1 MKGSG
6 DVKDQILQDGGST
19 KLYKACR
26 KFLLSD
32 KKMGLKKW
40 ASEALAY
47 LTMDAETKELL
58 VNDQVNE
65 PICPHNFPKS
75 SSIFVQNKMNEIIN
89 SKLKQIN
96 RPMP

>member
-6 DVKDQILQDGGST
+6 DVKDQILADGKNT

-32 KKMGLKKW
+32 KTLGLKKW
-40 ASEALAY
+40 AAEALAY

-58 VNDQVNE
+58 VNDSESLNGLLELAKV
-65 PICPHNFPKS
+65 PF
-75 SSIFVQNKMNEIIN
+75 
-89 SKLKQIN
+89 
-96 RPMP
+96 